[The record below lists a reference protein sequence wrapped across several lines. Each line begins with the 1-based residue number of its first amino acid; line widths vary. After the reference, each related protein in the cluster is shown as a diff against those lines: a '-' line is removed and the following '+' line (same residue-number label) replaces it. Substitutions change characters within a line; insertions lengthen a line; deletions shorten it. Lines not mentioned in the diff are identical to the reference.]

1 MKKLLTSCALILPLS
16 LTACNANLSEIMQ
29 TSADV
34 ASATGYG
41 NQATAING
49 VKQVLE
55 MSSNRAT
62 GLLGV
67 AGGYANSQ
75 EYRIGL
81 PANLQKIASTL
92 RQFGLGAQVDQV
104 EKLMNQGAEQAANE
118 AKDVFVT
125 AVRNMSVTD
134 ALGIVRG
141 GDTAATQY
149 FKTQTE
155 ATLRSKYSP
164 IIQSNLQ
171 QVGFYNQYQQLLS
184 TYNALPIANKPSL
197 DLEQHVID
205 KGLSALF
212 DQIATQETLI
222 RKDPVGR
229 GSVLIG
235 SIFGAK

>member
-75 EYRIGL
+75 QYRIGL
-81 PANLQKIASTL
+81 PANLQKIGATL

>member
-1 MKKLLTSCALILPLS
+1 MKKLLTCCAIALPLS
-16 LTACNANLSEIMQ
+16 LTACNANLGQIMQ

-41 NQATAING
+41 NQATVING
-49 VKQVLE
+49 IKQILE
-55 MSSNRAT
+55 MSSQRAT
-62 GLLGV
+62 GVLGT

-81 PANLQKIASTL
+81 PSNLQKIAATL

-104 EKLMNQGAEQAANE
+104 EQLMNQGAEQAAAQ
-118 AKDVFVT
+118 AKDVFIS
-125 AVRNMSVTD
+125 AARNMSVTD
-134 ALGIVRG
+134 AIGIVRG

-149 FKTQTE
+149 FKAQTE
-155 ATLRSKYSP
+155 ATLRSRYAP

-171 QVGFYNQYQQLLS
+171 QLGFYNQYQQLLA
-184 TYNALPIANKPSL
+184 TYQALPIANKPSL

-205 KGLSALF
+205 KGLDALF
-212 DQIATQETLI
+212 DQIAVQEALI